1 MTAFDRALRKAYR
14 KPSPATESA
23 AQVSSA
29 AAAQDAE
36 REFASGAW
44 YRLEGA
50 APFEERPAPS
60 LRRRV
65 VSARRRS
72 AAADPVA
79 PAASDLPNS
88 TAWRTLER
96 RSHELQGAYD
106 ELARLE
112 RRIAERESAL
122 DVAEAD
128 LNATFAR
135 YQEREEALA
144 QRERLLRDREGFLTA
159 KEEELARSS
168 HEVAER
174 ASKLERE
181 RSELQSL
188 QTDLKRRS
196 DSLRDAQASIES
208 ERLSLK
214 ARQDA
219 IASQQA
225 TLESQRAELSR
236 QKASFAEHERSMADH
251 QRGLND
257 SRTQI
262 ERQRAE
268 LASQKELLDRQQAE
282 LAASVRSWEESATE
296 RKDRERQLAEKE
308 SGIKSQ
314 KDDLAA
320 QQSRLKQREAEL
332 RLRQSALSD
341 REAELKA
348 QEARLRLHLESYKDH
363 EVAFREMRQRFEEQ
377 QDQLVART
385 EELAR
390 RQEQLD
396 IETATVAASTPKAAA
411 TVDPRTAPAR
421 GPVFNAGS
429 DIVEKLRAT
438 ESLRS
443 AAAPASPAQ
452 KPANGASYRIDAP
465 SAKTLAGPHVA
476 ATADASFGSVG
487 GTATFDG
494 PSTYASSRSS
504 FEPELHESPSAAA
517 HESQVDETL
526 RPMWEVDEF
535 DWPPI
540 CRALMQTEA
549 DQFAALGQAI
559 VDCARQGKKL
569 WGVTSLVGEAGK
581 TTLSLCLAAWLGQ
594 QQHDVL
600 LIDGNFTHPELAERL
615 GISGQTC
622 WRKTVDG
629 TLPWGEV
636 TVASVKD
643 HLAVAPLAL
652 EGGGPEVTLLDPRV
666 QQALQGIA
674 DSYDVVLIDL
684 PTMPTQSLG
693 HRKLPFEACL
703 IVTQGDKTSRDALL
717 RAADQL
723 RKAGI
728 DPVAVAENG

>member
-14 KPSPATESA
+14 KPSATTASGA
-23 AQVSSA
+23 HASSA
-29 AAAQDAE
+29 AAAHDAE

-44 YRLEGA
+44 YRVEGA
-50 APFEERPAPS
+50 ASVDESPAPS
-60 LRRRV
+60 LRRRA

-72 AAADPVA
+72 SAGVAEPSA

-88 TAWRTLER
+88 AAWRTLER

-106 ELARLE
+106 ELTRLE
-112 RRIAERESAL
+112 QRIAERESAL

-144 QRERLLRDREGFLTA
+144 QRERLLRDREGFLSA
-159 KEEELARSS
+159 KEHELARSS
-168 HEVAER
+168 QEVAEHAAR
-174 ASKLERE
+174 LERD
-181 RSELQSL
+181 RTELQTL

-196 DSLRDAQASIES
+196 DAIRDAQASIES

-219 IASQQA
+219 IAAQQA
-225 TLESQRAELSR
+225 TLESQRAELAR
-236 QKASFAEHERSMADH
+236 QKAAFAEHERSMADH
-251 QRGLND
+251 QRGLNE
-257 SRTQI
+257 SRQQV

-282 LAASVRSWEESATE
+282 LAESVRAWEASASE
-296 RKDRERQLAEKE
+296 RKDREKQIAEKE
-308 SGIKSQ
+308 NGLKTQ

-396 IETATVAASTPKAAA
+396 VETATVAASTPKAAA
-411 TVDPRTAPAR
+411 TVDPRTAPSR
-421 GPVFNAGS
+421 GPVFDAGS

-438 ESLRS
+438 ESLRT
-443 AAAPASPAQ
+443 APAPIAPAS
-452 KPANGASYRIDAP
+452 KPAGGTSYRIDAP
-465 SAKTLAGPHVA
+465 AANALAGPHVA
-476 ATADASFGSVG
+476 AADAEASVGFGG
-487 GTATFDG
+487 GTATYDA
-494 PSTYASSRSS
+494 PSKYASSRSS
-504 FEPELHESPSAAA
+504 FEPDLHEAPAPPT
-517 HESQVDETL
+517 EIDETL

-535 DWPPI
+535 DWSPV

-569 WGVTSLVGEAGK
+569 WGVTSLVGGAGK

-600 LIDGNFTHPELAERL
+600 LIDGNFTDPEIAERL

-629 TLPWGEV
+629 SLPWGEV

-643 HLAVAPLAL
+643 HLAVAPLAQ

-666 QQALQGIA
+666 QQALQGIV

-684 PTMPTQSLG
+684 PTMPTQSLR

-703 IVTQGDKTSRDALL
+703 IVTQGDKTPRDALL